1 MIWMW
6 IVAAVAISWL
16 FCRKKV
22 AWYHYIWMLLPIEMY
37 GVNIAG
43 AMLKPYMIFGLL
55 IIITC
60 FTKGK
65 GTRIP
70 IGIFFCAF
78 ALMVSDILN
87 GLVTASIMQHVMFLF
102 ILYTAYSYVL
112 LAQED
117 EEFLDSMREV
127 TVATTIGYGLVFAIA
142 YTLYI
147 LRPDI
152 PGVYTTDRYS
162 TGMVLRFLSTGGASI
177 VRFRGFCIDPNSVVT
192 TLIPGMAFSLQY
204 LIYEKKNIV
213 KNSLAVLLYVV
224 VMITSGSRMAL
235 ICTLLMAVIML
246 LAGYKLAENKG
257 RWVLLLMLLT
267 LGGTI
272 IGTLRFQTIANSLSE
287 FMGSRAGLNDKA
299 GRVTIWKYNISWLAN
314 NGRLLIGVGQNQIF
328 KLTGMGKECH
338 NTWLE
343 WICGTGILIGGGII
357 CWFISAPLRFAR
369 RTKQLG
375 LTQYMSL
382 LFAYVTTAVCITTVD
397 NITNSVLIFLMI
409 VFNYGNITSSKS
421 VKSKGGK

>member
-1 MIWMW
+1 MIWIW

-16 FCRKKV
+16 LCRKKV

-43 AMLKPYMIFGLL
+43 ATLKPYMILGLL

-70 IGIFFCAF
+70 VGIFFCAF

-87 GLVTASIMQHVMFLF
+87 GLVTASIMQHLMFLF
-102 ILYTAYSYVL
+102 ILYIAYAYVL

-117 EEFLDSMREV
+117 DTFLNSIKEV
-127 TVATTIGYGLVFAIA
+127 AVATTIGYGIVYVFAYA
-142 YTLYI
+142 LYGVN
-147 LRPDI
+147 PAF
-152 PGVYTTDRYS
+152 PGVYTDDRYS
-162 TGMVLRFLSTGGASI
+162 AGMILRFLSTGGVSI

-192 TLIPGMAFSLQY
+192 TLIPGTAFSLQY
-204 LIYEKKNIV
+204 LIYENKNIA

-224 VMITSGSRMAL
+224 VMIASGSRMAL

-246 LAGYKLAENKG
+246 LAGYKLAEKKG
-257 RWVLLLMLLT
+257 RWVLFLMLLT
-267 LGGTI
+267 LGGII

-421 VKSKGGK
+421 VKGKGGE

>member
-1 MIWMW
+1 M
-6 IVAAVAISWL
+6 AAVAISWL
-16 FCRKKV
+16 LCRKKA

-43 AMLKPYMIFGLL
+43 ATLKPYMIFGLL

-87 GLVTASIMQHVMFLF
+87 GLVTASIMQHFMFLF
-102 ILYTAYSYVL
+102 ILYIAYSYVL

-152 PGVYTTDRYS
+152 PGVYTTERYS

-177 VRFRGFCIDPNSVVT
+177 VR
-192 TLIPGMAFSLQY
+192 L
-204 LIYEKKNIV
+204 KK
-213 KNSLAVLLYVV
+213 
-224 VMITSGSRMAL
+224 R
-235 ICTLLMAVIML
+235 
-246 LAGYKLAENKG
+246 
-257 RWVLLLMLLT
+257 
-267 LGGTI
+267 
-272 IGTLRFQTIANSLSE
+272 
-287 FMGSRAGLNDKA
+287 
-299 GRVTIWKYNISWLAN
+299 
-314 NGRLLIGVGQNQIF
+314 
-328 KLTGMGKECH
+328 
-338 NTWLE
+338 
-343 WICGTGILIGGGII
+343 IL
-357 CWFISAPLRFAR
+357 
-369 RTKQLG
+369 
-375 LTQYMSL
+375 
-382 LFAYVTTAVCITTVD
+382 
-397 NITNSVLIFLMI
+397 
-409 VFNYGNITSSKS
+409 
-421 VKSKGGK
+421 

>member
-1 MIWMW
+1 MI
-6 IVAAVAISWL
+6 A
-16 FCRKKV
+16 
-22 AWYHYIWMLLPIEMY
+22 
-37 GVNIAG
+37 
-43 AMLKPYMIFGLL
+43 
-55 IIITC
+55 
-60 FTKGK
+60 
-65 GTRIP
+65 
-70 IGIFFCAF
+70 
-78 ALMVSDILN
+78 
-87 GLVTASIMQHVMFLF
+87 
-102 ILYTAYSYVL
+102 
-112 LAQED
+112 
-117 EEFLDSMREV
+117 
-127 TVATTIGYGLVFAIA
+127 
-142 YTLYI
+142 
-147 LRPDI
+147 
-152 PGVYTTDRYS
+152 
-162 TGMVLRFLSTGGASI
+162 
-177 VRFRGFCIDPNSVVT
+177 
-192 TLIPGMAFSLQY
+192 
-204 LIYEKKNIV
+204 
-213 KNSLAVLLYVV
+213 
-224 VMITSGSRMAL
+224 SGSRMAL

-267 LGGTI
+267 LGGII

-375 LTQYMSL
+375 FTQHMSL

-421 VKSKGGK
+421 VKGKGGE